1 MRKMTDKL
9 QTIATGALGVTG
21 IELADPINQA
31 ISQTPSNLVTTII
44 QVIVGIATLIKFF
57 KPSKK

>member
-1 MRKMTDKL
+1 MRNMNYKL
-9 QTIATGALGVTG
+9 QTLATGVLGTAG
-21 IELADPINQA
+21 IELADPINNA

-44 QVIVGIATLIKFF
+44 QVIIGIATLIKFF

>member
-1 MRKMTDKL
+1 MKNMQYKL
-9 QTIATGALGVTG
+9 QTLATGALGATG
-21 IELADPINQA
+21 IELADPINNA

-44 QVIVGIATLIKFF
+44 QVIIGIATLIKFF